1 MKKKGK
7 FIVPILYKL
16 IKKGAKIIKFSN
28 KPFLNIRSSDY
39 FERFNDCIF
48 NIHTGKKFVTND
60 IKQLNK
66 VFKEYPFYN
75 FKLGQISYNRVIIER
90 NRMQIPYP
98 ILIDLKKKRN
108 VNINLKKTRRITFKK
123 VR

>member
-16 IKKGAKIIKFSN
+16 IKKGVKIIKFNN
-28 KPFLNIRSSDY
+28 KPFLNIRSSNY
-39 FERFNDCIF
+39 FEKFNDCTF

-108 VNINLKKTRRITFKK
+108 VDINLKKTRKITFKK